1 MNFKVNGQV
10 HSAKFTFIKCMNEP
24 FRCLSIK
31 YRQKD
36 VKPNRKPQTSICFS
50 FVSRLSIYPR
60 VLRNVS
66 SLDLT
71 TTILGTP
78 IKVPI
83 GVSPTGY
90 HKLYHQDGER
100 ATAKGRSVSLNNI
113 FQESFLQRQPNVYNA
128 T

>member
-1 MNFKVNGQV
+1 MHF
-10 HSAKFTFIKCMNEP
+10 SIECMNEP

-31 YRQKD
+31 YRQND
-36 VKPNRKPQTSICFS
+36 VKPNIKPQTSIICFS

-78 IKVPI
+78 VKVPI
-83 GVSPTGY
+83 GISPTGY
-90 HKLYHQDGER
+90 HKLYHPDGET
-100 ATAKGRSVSLNNI
+100 ATAKGRPVSLNNI
-113 FQESFLQRQPNVYNA
+113 FQESFLQRQPNVYSA